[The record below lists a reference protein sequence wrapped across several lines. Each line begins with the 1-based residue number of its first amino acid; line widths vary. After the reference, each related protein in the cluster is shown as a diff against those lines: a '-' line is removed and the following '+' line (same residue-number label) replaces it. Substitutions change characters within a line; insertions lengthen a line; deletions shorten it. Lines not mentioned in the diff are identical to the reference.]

1 MNLFYSNFNKSD
13 SDIILDEIDSKHL
26 SKSLRKK
33 VGDIIRITNGDGLEI
48 KGNIIRLGKNIKV
61 NVINKV
67 KHKKRA
73 ISIHIAMSPLKNP
86 SRFEW
91 FVEKSTEIGI
101 SEITPLITKFSKKKK
116 VNISRLNKIVISSMK
131 QSNQFYLPKVN
142 PITSFDEFLKLNKD
156 YKLIAHLKNNN
167 SFNNKSIGS
176 KDKIVVMIGPEG
188 GFSKEEILKANKEKI
203 KEISFGKNRF
213 RSETAGVFAV
223 SIINNYK
230 NL

>member
-101 SEITPLITKFSKKKK
+101 SEITPLITKFSEKKK
-116 VNISRLNKIVISSMK
+116 VNISRLNKIIISSMK

-167 SFNNKSIGS
+167 SFNNKSIGN

>member
-33 VGDIIRITNGDGLEI
+33 VGDIIRVTNGEGKEI
-48 KGNIIRLGKNIKV
+48 KGEIVRLGKNIKV
-61 NVINKV
+61 NIINKV
-67 KHKKRA
+67 KHRKNNLL
-73 ISIHIAMSPLKNP
+73 IHIAISPLKNP

-101 SEITPLITKFSKKKK
+101 SEITPLITKFSEKKK
-116 VNISRLNKIVISSMK
+116 VNINRLNKIVISSMK

-142 PITSFDEFLKLNKD
+142 PITTFDDFLKFNKE
-156 YKLIAHLKNNN
+156 YKLIAHLKNSN
-167 SFNNKSIGS
+167 SFNKKSIGS
-176 KDKIVVMIGPEG
+176 NNKIVVMIGPEG
-188 GFSKEEILKANKEKI
+188 GFSEEEILKAVKLKI
-203 KEISFGKNRF
+203 KEISFGSSRL
-213 RSETAGVFAV
+213 RSETAGVYAV

>member
-13 SDIILDEIDSKHL
+13 TDIILDEIDSKHL

-33 VGDIIRITNGDGLEI
+33 VGDTIRITNGKGLEVR
-48 KGNIIRLGKNIKV
+48 GSIIRLGKNIKV
-61 NVINKV
+61 KILSKV
-67 KHKKRA
+67 KHQKRTL
-73 ISIHIAMSPLKNP
+73 SIHIAMSPLKNP

-101 SEITPLITKFSKKKK
+101 SEITPLITKFSEKKK
-116 VNISRLNKIVISSMK
+116 VNINRLNKIVISSMK

-167 SFNNKSIGS
+167 SFNNKSIGN

-188 GFSKEEILKANKEKI
+188 GFSEEEILKANKEKI

-213 RSETAGVFAV
+213 RSETAGVFAI

>member
-26 SKSLRKK
+26 LKSLRKK
-33 VGDIIRITNGDGLEI
+33 VGDIIRVTNGEGIEI
-48 KGNIIRLGKNIKV
+48 KGKIIRLGKNIKV
-61 NVINKV
+61 KIINKL
-67 KHKKRA
+67 KHRNKDV
-73 ISIHIAMSPLKNP
+73 SIHVAMSPLKNP

-101 SEITPLITKFSKKKK
+101 SEITPLITKFSEKKK
-116 VNISRLNKIVISSMK
+116 VNMNRLNKIVISSMK

-142 PITSFDEFLKLNKD
+142 PVTSFDDFLKSNKD
-156 YKLIAHLKNNN
+156 YKLIAHLKNSN
-167 SFNNKSIGS
+167 SFNKKSIAN

-188 GFSKEEILKANKEKI
+188 GFSEEEIFRASKEKI
-203 KEISFGKNRF
+203 KEISFGKNRL
-213 RSETAGVFAV
+213 RSETAGVFVV

-230 NL
+230 IL

>member
-1 MNLFYSNFNKSD
+1 MNLFYSNFNKSY

-33 VGDIIRITNGDGLEI
+33 AGDIIRVTNGEGIEI
-48 KGNIIRLGKNIKV
+48 RGEIIRLGKNIKIKI
-61 NVINKV
+61 INKI
-67 KHKKRA
+67 KHRKKD

-101 SEITPLITKFSKKKK
+101 SEITPIITKFSEKKK
-116 VNISRLNKIVISSMK
+116 VNINRLNKIIISSMK

-142 PITSFDEFLKLNKD
+142 PIISFEDFLKFNKD
-156 YKLIAHLKNNN
+156 YKLIAHLKNSN
-167 SFNNKSIGS
+167 SFNKKTIGS
-176 KDKIVVMIGPEG
+176 KGKIVVMIGPEG
-188 GFSKEEILKANKEKI
+188 GFSEEEILKAGKEKI
-203 KEISFGKNRF
+203 KEISFGKNRL

-223 SIINNYK
+223 SIINNIYE
-230 NL
+230 

>member
-33 VGDIIRITNGDGLEI
+33 VGDIIRVTNGEGIEI
-48 KGNIIRLGKNIKV
+48 KGEIIRLGKNIKIKI
-61 NVINKV
+61 INKI
-67 KHKKRA
+67 KHRKRD

-101 SEITPLITKFSKKKK
+101 SEITPIITKFSEKKK
-116 VNISRLNKIVISSMK
+116 VNINRLNKIIISSMK

-142 PITSFDEFLKLNKD
+142 PIISFEDFLKFNKD
-156 YKLIAHLKNNN
+156 YKLIAHLKNSN
-167 SFNNKSIGS
+167 SFNKKTIGS
-176 KDKIVVMIGPEG
+176 KGKIVVMIGPEG
-188 GFSKEEILKANKEKI
+188 GFSEEEILIAGKEKI
-203 KEISFGKNRF
+203 KEISFGKNRL

-223 SIINNYK
+223 SIINNIYE
-230 NL
+230 

>member
-33 VGDIIRITNGDGLEI
+33 VGDIIRVTNGEGIEI
-48 KGNIIRLGKNIKV
+48 RGEIIRLGRNIKIKI
-61 NVINKV
+61 INKI
-67 KHKKRA
+67 KHRKKD

-101 SEITPLITKFSKKKK
+101 SEITPIITNFSEKKK
-116 VNISRLNKIVISSMK
+116 VNINRLNKIIISSMK

-142 PITSFDEFLKLNKD
+142 PIISFEDFLKFNKD
-156 YKLIAHLKNNN
+156 YKLIAHLKNSN
-167 SFNNKSIGS
+167 SFNKKTIGS
-176 KDKIVVMIGPEG
+176 KVKVVVMIGPEG
-188 GFSKEEILKANKEKI
+188 GFSKEEILKAGKEKI
-203 KEISFGKNRF
+203 KEISFGKNRL

-223 SIINNYK
+223 SIINNIYE
-230 NL
+230 

>member
-33 VGDIIRITNGDGLEI
+33 AGDVIRITNGSGLEV
-48 KGNIIRLGKNIKV
+48 KGEIIRLGKNIKV
-61 NVINKV
+61 NVINRI
-67 KHKKRA
+67 KHKKEG
-73 ISIHIAMSPLKNP
+73 ISIHVAISPLKNP

-101 SEITPLITKFSKKKK
+101 SEITPLITKFSEKKK

-142 PITSFDEFLKLNKD
+142 PIISFDDFLELNND

-167 SFNNKSIGS
+167 SFNKKSIGN

-188 GFSKEEILKANKEKI
+188 GFSDEEILKANKDKI

>member
-33 VGDIIRITNGDGLEI
+33 VGDIIRITNGSGLEV
-48 KGNIIRLGKNIKV
+48 KGEIIRLGKNIKV
-61 NVINKV
+61 NVINKI
-67 KHKKRA
+67 KHKKEGV
-73 ISIHIAMSPLKNP
+73 SIHIAISPLKNP

-101 SEITPLITKFSKKKK
+101 SEITPLITKFSEKKK
-116 VNISRLNKIVISSMK
+116 VNITRLNKIVISSMK

-142 PITSFDEFLKLNKD
+142 SISSFDDFLELNND

-167 SFNNKSIGS
+167 SFNKKIIGN

-188 GFSKEEILKANKEKI
+188 GFSDEEILKANKEKI
-203 KEISFGKNRF
+203 KEISFGQNRF

>member
-33 VGDIIRITNGDGLEI
+33 VGDVIRITNGSGLEV
-48 KGNIIRLGKNIKV
+48 KGEIIRLGKNIKV
-61 NVINKV
+61 NVINKM
-67 KHKKRA
+67 KHKKEG
-73 ISIHIAMSPLKNP
+73 ISIHVAISPLKNP

-101 SEITPLITKFSKKKK
+101 SEITPLITKFSEKKK
-116 VNISRLNKIVISSMK
+116 VNITRLNKIVISSMK

-142 PITSFDEFLKLNKD
+142 SISSFDDFLELNND

-167 SFNNKSIGS
+167 SFNKKIIGN

-188 GFSKEEILKANKEKI
+188 GFSDEEILKANKDKV

>member
-1 MNLFYSNFNKSD
+1 MNLFYSNFNNSD

-33 VGDIIRITNGDGLEI
+33 MGDIIRITNGNGLEI
-48 KGNIIRLGKNIKV
+48 NGKIIRIGKNIKV
-61 NVINKV
+61 NVINK
-67 KHKKRA
+67 KQHKKA
-73 ISIHIAMSPLKNP
+73 DISIHVAMSPLKNP

-101 SEITPLITKFSKKKK
+101 SEITPIITKFSEKRKI
-116 VNISRLNKIVISSMK
+116 NIDRLNKIAISSMK

-142 PITSFDEFLKLNKD
+142 PITSFDDFLKLNKD

-167 SFNNKSIGS
+167 SFNKKSIAN
-176 KDKIVVMIGPEG
+176 KDKIVIMIGPEG
-188 GFSKEEILKANKEKI
+188 GFSEEEILNASKEKVE
-203 KEISFGKNRF
+203 EISFGKNRL

-230 NL
+230 TI

>member
-13 SDIILDEIDSKHL
+13 SDIILDEIDSRHL

-33 VGDIIRITNGDGLEI
+33 SGDIIRVTNGEGLEI
-48 KGNIIRLGKNIKV
+48 QGKIIRLGKNIKV
-61 NVINKV
+61 NIINKV
-67 KHKKRA
+67 NHRKKNL
-73 ISIHIAMSPLKNP
+73 SIHVAMSPLKNP

-91 FVEKSTEIGI
+91 FVEKSAEIGI
-101 SEITPLITKFSKKKK
+101 SEITPLITRFSEKKK
-116 VNISRLNKIVISSMK
+116 VNIDRLNKIVISSMK

-142 PITSFDEFLKLNKD
+142 PITSFNDFLKSNKD
-156 YKLIAHLKNNN
+156 YKLIAHLKNSN
-167 SFNNKSIGS
+167 SFNKKSIGS
-176 KDKIVVMIGPEG
+176 KEKIVLMIGPEG
-188 GFSKEEILKANKEKI
+188 GFSEEEILLARKEKI

-213 RSETAGVFAV
+213 RSETAGVFAI

>member
-33 VGDIIRITNGDGLEI
+33 VGDVIRITNGSGLEV
-48 KGNIIRLGKNIKV
+48 KGEIIRLGKNIKV
-61 NVINKV
+61 NVISKI
-67 KHKKRA
+67 KHQKEG
-73 ISIHIAMSPLKNP
+73 ISIHVAISPLKNP

-101 SEITPLITKFSKKKK
+101 SEITPLITKFSEKKK

-142 PITSFDEFLKLNKD
+142 PIISFDDFLELNND

-167 SFNNKSIGS
+167 SFNKKSIGN

-188 GFSKEEILKANKEKI
+188 GFSDEEILKANKEKI
-203 KEISFGKNRF
+203 KEISFGQNRF

>member
-1 MNLFYSNFNKSD
+1 MNLFYSNFNNSD

-33 VGDIIRITNGDGLEI
+33 MGDIIRITNGNGLEI
-48 KGNIIRLGKNIKV
+48 NGKIIRLGKNIKV
-61 NVINKV
+61 NVTNK
-67 KHKKRA
+67 KQHKKA
-73 ISIHIAMSPLKNP
+73 DISIHVAMSPLKNP

-101 SEITPLITKFSKKKK
+101 SEITPVITKFSEKRKI
-116 VNISRLNKIVISSMK
+116 NIDRLNKIVISSMK

-142 PITSFDEFLKLNKD
+142 PIISFDDFLELNND

-167 SFNNKSIGS
+167 SFNKKIIGN

-188 GFSKEEILKANKEKI
+188 GFSDEEILKANKEKI
-203 KEISFGKNRF
+203 KEISFGQNRF

-230 NL
+230 TI

>member
-101 SEITPLITKFSKKKK
+101 SEITPLITKFSEKKK
-116 VNISRLNKIVISSMK
+116 VNISRLNKIIISSMK

>member
-1 MNLFYSNFNKSD
+1 MNLFYSNFNNSD

-33 VGDIIRITNGDGLEI
+33 MGDIIRITNGNGLEI
-48 KGNIIRLGKNIKV
+48 NGKIIRLGKNIKV
-61 NVINKV
+61 SVTNK
-67 KHKKRA
+67 KQHKKA
-73 ISIHIAMSPLKNP
+73 DISIHVAMSPLKNP

-101 SEITPLITKFSKKKK
+101 SEITPIITKFSEKRKI
-116 VNISRLNKIVISSMK
+116 NIDRLNKIVISSMK

-142 PITSFDEFLKLNKD
+142 PITSFDDFLKLNKD

-167 SFNNKSIGS
+167 SFNKKSIAN
-176 KDKIVVMIGPEG
+176 KDQIVIMIGPEG
-188 GFSKEEILKANKEKI
+188 GFSEEEILNASKEKVE
-203 KEISFGKNRF
+203 EISFGKNRL

-230 NL
+230 TI

>member
-101 SEITPLITKFSKKKK
+101 SEITPLITKFSEKKM

>member
-1 MNLFYSNFNKSD
+1 MNLFYSNFNKSN
-13 SDIILDEIDSKHL
+13 SDIILDKIDSKHL

-33 VGDIIRITNGDGLEI
+33 VGDIIRITNGAGLEI

-101 SEITPLITKFSKKKK
+101 SEITPLITKFSEKKK

>member
-13 SDIILDEIDSKHL
+13 SDIILDKIDSKHL

>member
-33 VGDIIRITNGDGLEI
+33 VGDIIRITNGSGLEV
-48 KGNIIRLGKNIKV
+48 KGEIIRLGKNIKV
-61 NVINKV
+61 NVINKI
-67 KHKKRA
+67 KHKKEGV
-73 ISIHIAMSPLKNP
+73 SIHVAISPLKNP

-101 SEITPLITKFSKKKK
+101 SEITPLITKFSEKKK
-116 VNISRLNKIVISSMK
+116 VNITRLNKIVISSMK

-142 PITSFDEFLKLNKD
+142 SISSFDHFLELNND

-167 SFNNKSIGS
+167 SFNKKIIGN

-188 GFSKEEILKANKEKI
+188 GFSDEEILKDNKEKI
-203 KEISFGKNRF
+203 KEISFGQNRF

>member
-33 VGDIIRITNGDGLEI
+33 VGDIIRVTNGEGIEI
-48 KGNIIRLGKNIKV
+48 KGEIIRLGKNIKV
-61 NVINKV
+61 KIINKV
-67 KHKKRA
+67 RHRKKDV
-73 ISIHIAMSPLKNP
+73 SIHIAMSPLKNP

-101 SEITPLITKFSKKKK
+101 SEITPLITKFSEKKK
-116 VNISRLNKIVISSMK
+116 VNMNRLNKIVISSMK

-142 PITSFDEFLKLNKD
+142 PITSFNDFLKSNKD
-156 YKLIAHLKNNN
+156 YKLIAHLKISN
-167 SFNNKSIGS
+167 SFNKKSIAS

-188 GFSKEEILKANKEKI
+188 GFSEEEIFRASKEKI
-203 KEISFGKNRF
+203 KEISFGKNRL

-230 NL
+230 IL

>member
-101 SEITPLITKFSKKKK
+101 SEITPLINKFSEKKK

>member
-33 VGDIIRITNGDGLEI
+33 VGDIIRITNGSGLEV
-48 KGNIIRLGKNIKV
+48 KGEIIRLGKNIKV
-61 NVINKV
+61 NVINKI
-67 KHKKRA
+67 KHKKEGV
-73 ISIHIAMSPLKNP
+73 SIHVAISPLKNP

-101 SEITPLITKFSKKKK
+101 SEITPLITKFSEKKK
-116 VNISRLNKIVISSMK
+116 VNITRLNKIVISSMK
-131 QSNQFYLPKVN
+131 QSNQFYLPKLN
-142 PITSFDEFLKLNKD
+142 SISSFDDFLELNND

-167 SFNNKSIGS
+167 SFNKKIIGN

-188 GFSKEEILKANKEKI
+188 GFSDEEILKANKEKI
-203 KEISFGKNRF
+203 KEISFGQNRF

>member
-13 SDIILDEIDSKHL
+13 SDIILDKIDSKHL

-33 VGDIIRITNGDGLEI
+33 VGDIIRITNGAGLEI

-101 SEITPLITKFSKKKK
+101 SEITPLITKFSEKKK
-116 VNISRLNKIVISSMK
+116 VNMSRLNKIVISSMK

>member
-33 VGDIIRITNGDGLEI
+33 VGDIIRVTNGEGIEI
-48 KGNIIRLGKNIKV
+48 RGEIIRLGKNIKIKI
-61 NVINKV
+61 INKI
-67 KHKKRA
+67 KHRKKD

-101 SEITPLITKFSKKKK
+101 SEITPIITKFSEKKK
-116 VNISRLNKIVISSMK
+116 VNINRLNKIIISSMK

-142 PITSFDEFLKLNKD
+142 PIISFEDFLKFNKD
-156 YKLIAHLKNNN
+156 YKLIAHLKNSN
-167 SFNNKSIGS
+167 SFNKKTIGS
-176 KDKIVVMIGPEG
+176 KGKIVVMIGPEG
-188 GFSKEEILKANKEKI
+188 GFSEDEILIAGKEKI
-203 KEISFGKNRF
+203 KEISFGKNRL

-223 SIINNYK
+223 SIINNIYE
-230 NL
+230 

>member
-1 MNLFYSNFNKSD
+1 MKLFYSNFNKSN
-13 SDIILDEIDSKHL
+13 SDIILDNIDSKKL

-61 NVINKV
+61 NVINMV

-101 SEITPLITKFSKKKK
+101 SEITPLITKFSEKKK

>member
-33 VGDIIRITNGDGLEI
+33 VGDIIRVTNGEGIEI
-48 KGNIIRLGKNIKV
+48 KGEIIRLGKNIKIKI
-61 NVINKV
+61 INKI
-67 KHKKRA
+67 KHRKKD

-101 SEITPLITKFSKKKK
+101 SEITPIITKFSEKKK
-116 VNISRLNKIVISSMK
+116 VNINRLNKIIISSMK

-142 PITSFDEFLKLNKD
+142 PIISFEDFLKFNKD
-156 YKLIAHLKNNN
+156 YKLIAHLKNSN
-167 SFNNKSIGS
+167 SFNKKTIGS
-176 KDKIVVMIGPEG
+176 KGKIVVMIGPEG
-188 GFSKEEILKANKEKI
+188 GFSEEEILIAGKEKI
-203 KEISFGKNRF
+203 KEISFGKNRL

-223 SIINNYK
+223 SIINNIYE
-230 NL
+230 

>member
-33 VGDIIRITNGDGLEI
+33 VGDIIRITNGNGLEVR
-48 KGNIIRLGKNIKV
+48 GSIIRIGENIKV

-101 SEITPLITKFSKKKK
+101 SEITPLITKFSEKKK

>member
-1 MNLFYSNFNKSD
+1 MNLFYSNFNNSD

-33 VGDIIRITNGDGLEI
+33 MGDIIRITNGNGLEI
-48 KGNIIRLGKNIKV
+48 NGKIIRLGKNIKV
-61 NVINKV
+61 SVTNK
-67 KHKKRA
+67 KQHKKA
-73 ISIHIAMSPLKNP
+73 DISIHVAMSPLKNP

-101 SEITPLITKFSKKKK
+101 SEITPIITKFSEKRKI
-116 VNISRLNKIVISSMK
+116 NIDRLNKIAISSMK

-142 PITSFDEFLKLNKD
+142 PITSFDDFLKLNKD

-167 SFNNKSIGS
+167 SFNKKSIAN
-176 KDKIVVMIGPEG
+176 KDKIVIMIGPEG
-188 GFSKEEILKANKEKI
+188 GFSEEEILKASKEKV
-203 KEISFGKNRF
+203 KEISFGKNRL

-230 NL
+230 TI

>member
-101 SEITPLITKFSKKKK
+101 SEITPLITKFSEKKK

-131 QSNQFYLPKVN
+131 QSNQFYIPKVN

-167 SFNNKSIGS
+167 SFNNKSIGN

-188 GFSKEEILKANKEKI
+188 GFSEEEILKANKEKI

>member
-33 VGDIIRITNGDGLEI
+33 VGDIIRVTNGEGIEI
-48 KGNIIRLGKNIKV
+48 KGEIIRLGKNIKIKI
-61 NVINKV
+61 INKI
-67 KHKKRA
+67 KHRKKD

-101 SEITPLITKFSKKKK
+101 SEITPIITKFSEKKK
-116 VNISRLNKIVISSMK
+116 VNINRLNKIIISSMK

-142 PITSFDEFLKLNKD
+142 PIISFEDFLKFNKD
-156 YKLIAHLKNNN
+156 YKLIAHLKNSN
-167 SFNNKSIGS
+167 SFNKKTIGG
-176 KDKIVVMIGPEG
+176 KGNIVVMIGPEG
-188 GFSKEEILKANKEKI
+188 GFSEEEILIAGKEKI
-203 KEISFGKNRF
+203 KEISFGKNRL

-223 SIINNYK
+223 SIINNIYE
-230 NL
+230 

>member
-33 VGDIIRITNGDGLEI
+33 VGDIIRITNGNGLEI
-48 KGNIIRLGKNIKV
+48 KGKIIRLGKNIKV
-61 NVINKV
+61 NVINRV
-67 KHKKRA
+67 KHKKKDLL
-73 ISIHIAMSPLKNP
+73 IHIAMSPLKNQ

-101 SEITPLITKFSKKKK
+101 SEITPLITKFSEKKK
-116 VNISRLNKIVISSMK
+116 VNVSRLNKIVISSMK

-142 PITSFDEFLKLNKD
+142 QITSFDEFLKLNKD
-156 YKLIAHLKNNN
+156 YKFIAHLKNNN
-167 SFNNKSIGS
+167 RFNKKSIGN